1 MTTEVGLNKRKRAPS
16 ACVAT
21 AADQRTQR
29 GRWAGEAAAGAG
41 ARWGAASGAHKE
53 PSRRVERKRPARARC
68 CNLFCWCG
76 PRRRRCR
83 GRRRGARSSLRRATF
98 SAARRMSFGRSGAA
112 LCQVEC
118 PPECLT
124 CAADGACEAC
134 AFRQCL
140 RLVSSGEQF
149 SVQGVRKAE
158 GGTCA
163 RGRAEVLDML
173 MADAA
178 AGACLPLDG
187 GRTGEVSASARAGV
201 HVASASA
208 LAMLAAAVGSVVTRR
223 GC

>member
-1 MTTEVGLNKRKRAPS
+1 MVRELTAKLAAWMDAQGDV
-16 ACVAT
+16 ACLGDDCEGPDGAT
-21 AADQRTQR
+21 CC
-29 GRWAGEAAAGAG
+29 ELSAAA
-41 ARWGAASGAHKE
+41 AA
-53 PSRRVERKRPARARC
+53 
-68 CNLFCWCG
+68 
-76 PRRRRCR
+76 
-83 GRRRGARSSLRRATF
+83 
-98 SAARRMSFGRSGAA
+98 RSGAA
-112 LCQVEC
+112 LCQLEC